1 MSAQFL
7 SIKKLKGKG
16 IIQLAAKHNLREIQA
31 EYGVNSD
38 GKIDP
43 ERVALNIVLS
53 GADTASGVVGEAQRL
68 MTAAGIK
75 SLRKDAVVGL
85 EVLASLPPNSDINE
99 NKYFNDFVLWAESYF
114 EAPILSAIVHN
125 DETAPHCHILLL
137 PLIDGRMAGSDLM
150 GGKTKLQD
158 MHADFYK
165 QVGQHYGLKRQ
176 APQKR
181 HSAAIRKQAVD
192 LAFDALQVNGGLNDA
207 VLRVLVDA
215 HLANPEPLMNVL
227 GLRMPESK
235 PKKSFVEIMTKPCK
249 PENPIGFESKK
260 PVGFKGNF
268 IGINETQK
276 EQTLSS
282 VGFRSAEPVI
292 SPSSPPPNPLNQ
304 APPEQDYIEHI
315 TRFSDNDQQASGWD
329 YETGQYRGG
338 KPMQKMSNSQVAKN
352 SVNLLLKNISN
363 RTGINRH
370 LII

>member
-292 SPSSPPPNPLNQ
+292 SPSSPPPNPPDPE
-304 APPEQDYIEHI
+304 PPEPI
-315 TRFSDNDQQASGWD
+315 
-329 YETGQYRGG
+329 
-338 KPMQKMSNSQVAKN
+338 V
-352 SVNLLLKNISN
+352 
-363 RTGINRH
+363 
-370 LII
+370 